1 MDRKEFLATLGL
13 GAAAFACAFC
23 FDGCQSQDQIVD
35 PAPTNVDFTLDL
47 NDPANAALKSN
58 GGYVYNNVG
67 VIVARTVNGDYVAV
81 SFRCTHQGSTVQY
94 VSSGNR
100 FFCLS
105 HGSNFAT
112 SGAVINGPATKPLAS
127 YHTSLNGTSLR
138 VFS

>member
-1 MDRKEFLATLGL
+1 MDRKEFLTTLGI
-13 GAAAFACAFC
+13 GAAAYACAVC
-23 FDGCQSQDQIVD
+23 FDGCQSADQVVD

-58 GGYVYNNVG
+58 GGYVYNSIG
-67 VIVARTVNGDYVAV
+67 VIVARTVSGDYVAV
-81 SFRCTHQGSTVQY
+81 SYRCTHQGSTVQY

-100 FFCLS
+100 FFCPN
-105 HGSNFAT
+105 HGSNFAP
-112 SGAVINGPATKPLAS
+112 SGAVINGPATKPLAT